1 MSGLTNKLSNQMNLQ
16 EFFTPPVIWFLIGL
30 VLLLLELAIP
40 GLIVIFFG
48 VGAWITAL
56 CLKLFNIGINLQLLI
71 FLVSSSLCLA
81 LFRKYLKKRFF
92 GEDNVKTGALDD
104 EFIGK
109 IATTVTELKAGIS
122 GKVSFK
128 GTTWNAI
135 SDVDVESGV
144 QVKITDK
151 ESITLHVTKK

>member
-1 MSGLTNKLSNQMNLQ
+1 MSGLTHKLSNQMNLQ

-71 FLVSSSLCLA
+71 FLVSSLLCLA
-81 LFRKYLKKRFF
+81 LLRKYLKKRFF

-109 IATTVTELKAGIS
+109 IATTATELKAGIS
-122 GKVSFK
+122 GKVIFK

-144 QVKITDK
+144 PVKITDK